1 MLDAAAPDAPHR
13 IGPNAII
20 QVAEALRALHGEAA
34 AKRVFGAAGLGGLLD
49 RPPRRMT
56 DERAVSALHRSLH
69 ALMPVQEA
77 AQVAADAGRRTAD
90 YLLANRIPRM
100 VQWLLRALPAPLAA
114 PVLLRAISRNA
125 WTFAGSGHVFVTRG
139 SPAMIEI
146 EANPVATGPCHYHIA
161 VFERLFRVL
170 VHPRADV
177 QETKCCA
184 SGAVACRFTIALPH
198 RRR

>member
-1 MLDAAAPDAPHR
+1 MLDAAAQNAPHR

-49 RPPRRMT
+49 RPPEHMT
-56 DERAVSALHRSLH
+56 DERAVFALHSTLH
-69 ALMPVQEA
+69 ALMPGLDA
-77 AQVAADAGRRTAD
+77 AQVATDAGRRTAD
-90 YLLANRIPRM
+90 YLLANRIPNM

-125 WTFAGSGHVFVTRG
+125 WTFAGSGHVLATRG
-139 SPAMIEI
+139 NPAMIEI
-146 EANPVATGPCHYHIA
+146 KSNPVATGPCHYHIA

-170 VHPRADV
+170 VHPRAEV
-177 QETKCCA
+177 HESTCCA
-184 SGAVACRFTIALPH
+184 HGAVACRFTIALP
-198 RRR
+198 RRRR